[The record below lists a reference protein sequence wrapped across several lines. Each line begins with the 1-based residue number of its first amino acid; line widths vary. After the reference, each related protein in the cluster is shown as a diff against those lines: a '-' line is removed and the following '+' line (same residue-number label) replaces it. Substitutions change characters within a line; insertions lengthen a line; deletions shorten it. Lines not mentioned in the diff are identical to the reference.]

1 MSLEKYLRN
10 VQPHEAT
17 VPEIQ
22 ALLQVVDRELS
33 DAQARGLSPDGRFQH
48 AYEASLQLCAIAL
61 IAAGYVVSK
70 GGWKHKVTI
79 ESLRYT
85 LGDRWGE
92 TADYVERCSRL
103 RGQAVY
109 ERVGVVSEQ
118 DATEL
123 LETAKTMRNDV
134 IEWLKGNYPELV
146 PPNM

>member
-22 ALLQVVDRELS
+22 SLLQVVDRELS
-33 DAQARGLSPDGRFQH
+33 DSQARGLSPDGRFQH
-48 AYEASLQLCAIAL
+48 AYEASLQLCTIAL
-61 IAAGYVVSK
+61 IASGYVVSK
-70 GGWKHKVTI
+70 GGWKHKVTV

-85 LGDRWGE
+85 LGGE
-92 TADYVERCSRL
+92 WSDTADYIERCSRL

-109 ERVGVVSEQ
+109 ERVGVVAEQ

-123 LETAKTMRNDV
+123 LETAIQLRNDV
-134 IEWLKGNYPELV
+134 IDWLKENHAELV
-146 PPNM
+146 PPNT